1 MYKEVKACRICKN
14 KNLVSIL
21 HLGEQALTGIFPKKS
36 SDPLTIGP
44 LELVK
49 CVGNDCCG
57 LVQLHHSYTLSEMY
71 SENYGY
77 RSGLNPSM
85 VAHLKSK
92 VDHIEEFGILK
103 SGDLVLDIGSNDGTT
118 LSFYTQNH
126 LTLVGMDPTAKK
138 FSRYY
143 KPHIQAIAEFFG
155 AKTFRKHFGDRNAK
169 IISSLSM
176 FYDLEDPIRFVE
188 EIAEILDSNGIWI
201 LEQSYLPLMLNTN
214 SYDTACHEH
223 LEYYALAQIDWI
235 VSRCGMHVVDV
246 ELNDVNGGSFSI
258 TVQKRGGILPVNDNV
273 QKMRDKESA
282 LKLDDMATYQ
292 AFATRVETTRTAF
305 LDFLNTA
312 KAEGKKVVALG
323 ASTKGNVIL
332 QYCGVTPD
340 LITAVGEVNSDKFGA
355 VTPGTHLPIKDEKD
369 VLTEIPDYAIVLPW
383 HFRKFF
389 ETQPRYKYLT
399 LVYPLPE
406 LKFRPGI

>member
-1 MYKEVKACRICKN
+1 MYKEIKACRICKN

-21 HLGEQALTGIFPKKS
+21 HLGEQALTGIFPRKA
-36 SDPLTIGP
+36 SDSLTIGP

-57 LVQLHHSYTLSEMY
+57 LVQLRHSYTLSEMY

-92 VDHIEEFGILK
+92 VDYIEEFGILK

-143 KPHIQAIAEFFG
+143 KLHTQAISEFFD
-155 AKTFRKHFGDRNAK
+155 AQTFRKHFGGRKAK

-188 EIAEILDSNGIWI
+188 EIAEILDASGIWI
-201 LEQSYLPLMLNTN
+201 LEQSYMPLMLNTN
-214 SYDTACHEH
+214 SYDTVCHEH

-246 ELNDVNGGSFSI
+246 ELNDINGGSFSI
-258 TVQKRGGILPVNDNV
+258 TVQKLGGILPVNDNV

-282 LKLDDMATYQ
+282 LKLDDLATYQ
-292 AFATRVETTRTAF
+292 AFATRVETTRTVF

-312 KAEGKKVVALG
+312 KEEDKKVVALG
-323 ASTKGNVIL
+323 ASTKGNVVL

-340 LITAVGEVNSDKFGA
+340 LIAAVGEVNPDKFGA

-389 ETQPRYKYLT
+389 ETQPRYKNLT
-399 LVYPLPE
+399 LVYPLPKLE
-406 LKFRPGI
+406 FRPGI

>member
-1 MYKEVKACRICKN
+1 MYKEIKACRICKN
-14 KNLVSIL
+14 KNLVNIL
-21 HLGEQALTGIFPKKS
+21 HLGEQALTGIFPRKS

-57 LVQLHHSYTLSEMY
+57 LVQLCHSYTLSEMY

-138 FSRYY
+138 FNRYY
-143 KPHIQAIAEFFG
+143 KPHTHAIAEFFDV
-155 AKTFRKHFGDRNAK
+155 KTFRKHFGDRKAK
-169 IISSLSM
+169 VISSLSM
-176 FYDLEDPIRFVE
+176 FYDLEDPIKFVK
-188 EIAEILDSNGIWI
+188 EIAEILDPSGIWI
-201 LEQSYLPLMLNTN
+201 LEQSYMPLMLNTN
-214 SYDTACHEH
+214 SYDTVCHEH

-258 TVQKRGGILPVNDNV
+258 TVQKLDGILPVNDNV

-282 LKLDDMATYQ
+282 LKLDDLAIYQ

-312 KAEGKKVVALG
+312 KEEGKKVVALG
-323 ASTKGNVIL
+323 ASTKGNVVL

-340 LITAVGEVNSDKFGA
+340 LIAAVGEVNPDKFGA

-389 ETQPRYKYLT
+389 ETQPRYKNLT

-406 LKFRPGI
+406 LEFRPGI